1 MLRRPP
7 STLPSG
13 NPRNMRLTRVERSR
27 AGAYSAVSAFMVID
41 GYRYPTIRTGE
52 GPLLKADLDRI
63 KKRTAIWQ
71 AKAKAYGDVK

>member
-1 MLRRPP
+1 
-7 STLPSG
+7 
-13 NPRNMRLTRVERSR
+13 
-27 AGAYSAVSAFMVID
+27 MVLD